1 MKSIILALAC
11 AVSAAA
17 AGAAPTLESA
27 SAAAEGA
34 FQCLPTA
41 QFSFKTAAKA
51 AGRAKAASLVRV
63 SGDINLSGSGTAPRV
78 PGFVSVTFNNLA
90 NICDS
95 AGQICSGYRM
105 ITTYANLFVTSSFVS
120 DWVRPEAYVAFYKD
134 GRYVGST
141 WVRGDIHVTGWVNG
155 NWVTVSGWGP
165 LTGELTL
172 AQ

>member
-1 MKSIILALAC
+1 MKSLCLAFAC
-11 AVSAAA
+11 AMLAAPA
-17 AGAAPTLESA
+17 VAAPTLESA
-27 SAAAEGA
+27 SAAAEKA

-41 QFSFKTAAKA
+41 QLSFKKA
-51 AGRAKAASLVRV
+51 PKAPGRAKTAGIVRV
-63 SGDINLSGSGTAPRV
+63 SGDINLSGSGTVPRV
-78 PGFVSVTFNNLA
+78 PGFVNITFNNLA

-95 AGQICSGYRM
+95 TGQICSGYQM